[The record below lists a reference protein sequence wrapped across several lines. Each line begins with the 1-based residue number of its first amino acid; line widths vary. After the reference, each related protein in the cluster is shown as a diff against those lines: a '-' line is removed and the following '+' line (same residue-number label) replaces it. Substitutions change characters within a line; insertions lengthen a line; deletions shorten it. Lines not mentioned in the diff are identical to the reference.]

1 MKLDLKLDEKLIK
14 EGISRDVIRMIQ
26 NLRREKGLDVSD
38 FIDITINAEEIITDS
53 VKENYSFI
61 CSQVLANNISLNNK
75 IKDVSEKIAGYKINI
90 NF

>member
-1 MKLDLKLDEKLIK
+1 MFLVTL
-14 EGISRDVIRMIQ
+14 VRMVQ

-38 FIDITINAEEIITDS
+38 LIDISINAENIITEA

-61 CSQVLANNISLNNK
+61 CSQVLANNISLDNK
-75 IKDVSEKIAGYKINI
+75 IKEVSEKIAGYKINI